1 MVHTIRS
8 GARVARG
15 ATYLFIQGII
25 SAVISVAYFAIL
37 ARFFPP
43 PRPEMGVYAIL
54 TFIITLVQVFGTFA
68 LELASTKY
76 IAQYTTEGA
85 SKKAKSVVA
94 RALQFSLI
102 ASAILSMLF
111 FASAEWLSTLLLGT
125 SKWAPLFRILAF
137 AAFFKILFTQT
148 LGFLQGLQRIREM
161 AAINLAY
168 TVMEKVLAIYLLYAG
183 WELFGVIY
191 SWLMGLILCSLI
203 GLILTAR
210 FLGILEKPHPAKPLI
225 NFSYPLYV
233 SGILAFAVNWIDQLF
248 ILPYMGVVYLG
259 MYHIATKAA
268 LVPSLISSSI
278 FVALFP
284 KLSELYT
291 RGGADS
297 LKEAFHVTTRYVVM
311 AGFPVIVGLAVLA
324 YPAIVLFAGVEYAEA
339 ALPLTI
345 LCLAQLPVTLGVAI
359 SPTLMT
365 LERTK
370 TRLMLNVAYILFE
383 TFMSYI
389 ALAHLNLGMPGAGW
403 ARVFTGLIGFGLAV
417 YALRRTLNITLDKE
431 ALWKASAASIIMA
444 AGIALLETPIFQL
457 YLLPLYLVLPL
468 LMIVGSVTYFLSL
481 VALRAIKKRDVELI
495 HDYLPKGL
503 KHIAFWLG
511 RVAFVE

>member
-1 MVHTIRS
+1 
-8 GARVARG
+8 
-15 ATYLFIQGII
+15 
-25 SAVISVAYFAIL
+25 
-37 ARFFPP
+37 
-43 PRPEMGVYAIL
+43 
-54 TFIITLVQVFGTFA
+54 
-68 LELASTKY
+68 
-76 IAQYTTEGA
+76 
-85 SKKAKSVVA
+85 
-94 RALQFSLI
+94 
-102 ASAILSMLF
+102 
-111 FASAEWLSTLLLGT
+111 
-125 SKWAPLFRILAF
+125 
-137 AAFFKILFTQT
+137 
-148 LGFLQGLQRIREM
+148 M

-168 TVMEKVLAIYLLYAG
+168 IVVEKLLAIYLIIAG
-183 WELFGVIY
+183 WELFGVICG
-191 SWLMGLILCSLI
+191 WLMGLVLSSIT

-210 FLGILEKPHPAKPLI
+210 FLGMLEKPHPVKPLI
-225 NFSYPLYV
+225 NFSYPLYL

-259 MYHIATKAA
+259 MYHIATRAA

-324 YPAIVLFAGVEYAEA
+324 YPAMVLFAGVEYAEA
-339 ALPLTI
+339 ALPLTV

-403 ARVFTGLIGFGLAV
+403 ARAFTGLIGFGLAV
-417 YALRRTLNITLDKE
+417 YALRRTLTENEKRQFKVRLIPYIVPDPFCVVDRERDNGLVLVYMRNFRYYESADPFFIFRRSSAHEELFEFFVREFE
-431 ALWKASAASIIMA
+431 ALWEAAAPYSD
-444 AGIALLETPIFQL
+444 
-457 YLLPLYLVLPL
+457 
-468 LMIVGSVTYFLSL
+468 
-481 VALRAIKKRDVELI
+481 K
-495 HDYLPKGL
+495 
-503 KHIAFWLG
+503 
-511 RVAFVE
+511 

>member
-1 MVHTIRS
+1 MSHSIRS

-15 ATYLFIQGII
+15 ATYVFIQGII
-25 SAVISVAYFAIL
+25 SAIISVAYFAIL
-37 ARFFPP
+37 TRFFPP
-43 PRPEMGVYAIL
+43 PRPEMGIYALL
-54 TFIITLVQVFGTFA
+54 TFIITLVNVFGTFA
-68 LELASTKY
+68 LESASTKY
-76 IAQYTTEGA
+76 IAQYTAEGEL
-85 SKKAKSVVA
+85 KKARSVVA
-94 RALQFSLI
+94 RALQISLI
-102 ASAILSMLF
+102 ASAILSMLLF
-111 FASAEWLSTLLLGT
+111 VSAEWLSTLLLGT
-125 SKWAPLFRILAF
+125 SKWAPLFQILAF
-137 AAFFKILFTQT
+137 ASFFKILFTQT

-168 TVMEKVLAIYLLYAG
+168 TVVEKLLAIYLLYAG
-183 WELFGVIY
+183 WELFGVIC
-191 SWLMGLILCSLI
+191 SWSIGLILCSLT
-203 GLILTAR
+203 GLILTTR
-210 FLGILEKPHPAKPLI
+210 FLGTLEKPHRAKPLI
-225 NFSYPLYV
+225 NFSYPLHL
-233 SGILAFAVNWIDQLF
+233 SGILALAANWTDQLF

-259 MYHIATKAA
+259 MYYIAIKAA
-268 LVPSLISSSI
+268 FVPSLISSSI

-324 YPAIVLFAGVEYAEA
+324 HPAMVLFAGVEYTEA

-359 SPTLMT
+359 SPTLTT

-370 TRLMLNVAYILFE
+370 TRLMLNVAYILFG
-383 TFMSYI
+383 TSMCYV
-389 ALAHLNLGMPGAGW
+389 ALAHLNLGMLGTGC
-403 ARVFTGLIGFGLAV
+403 ARAFTGLIGFGLAV
-417 YALRRTLNITLDKE
+417 YALRRTLNVNFDKE
-431 ALWKASAASIIMA
+431 ALWKASAACIIMTTV
-444 AGIALLETPIFQL
+444 IALLEMPIFQL
-457 YLLPLYLVLPL
+457 YLLPLYLMLPL

-495 HDYLPKGL
+495 RDYLPKGL
-503 KHIAFWLG
+503 KHMAFWLG